1 MHYHPVFAAALLLT
15 SQQTIANENH
25 YSYDDEGLTVTAA
38 RVTQTVDNSLAPVE
52 IFTKQD
58 IERLQVNSLQDLF
71 RGSPG
76 LSLSNNGGPGKAT
89 SLFLRGTES
98 DHLLVLVDGFK
109 ITSAT
114 TGNATFQNIPLSLIE
129 RIEIVRGPR
138 ASLYGSEAIG
148 GVIQIF
154 THKGKDKKSSSFAV
168 GIGSNQSSYSS
179 GQVSG
184 KHNQIKYSASF
195 SGSETDSFNAC
206 RSEAEATGGCF
217 TNEDDNDGY
226 QNLAGTLRLG
236 YQLSD
241 KAELDV
247 QFIQSRGKSEF
258 DGNFTNESKTEN
270 TIYGANLSFA
280 GSENWFGKL
289 TAGRS
294 YDKSNN
300 FKNSEFKSQ
309 FDTRHDT
316 ASIQN
321 SIMITASNV
330 FTTGIDYQRSVVVSS
345 EKFSTTKRDNLAGF
359 AQWQGF
365 YKNHDVQFS
374 LRGDDNEQFGHHL
387 TGGAAWG
394 ISLPKKLRLI
404 ASYGTAFKAPSFNEL
419 YYPDFG
425 NKSLQPETSASLEL
439 ALKAQQKWGHWSI
452 NTFKTDIKDLIAY
465 DASIGLPSNLNAAQI
480 IGVESSATLQ
490 LAQWNVSG
498 NITLLRPENRSSD
511 TNRGNILP
519 RRAKQSAR
527 IDIDRK
533 FKTHG
538 IGATLNAA
546 GARYDDIA
554 NTQKLEGYETIDIRG
569 ETQISK
575 NWLAQARVEN
585 LLNKSYET
593 AKFYNQADRSIYL
606 TVRYQH

>member
-1 MHYHPVFAAALLLT
+1 MYLHTVFTAALLLAF
-15 SQQTIANENH
+15 QQITADENV
-25 YSYDDEGLTVTAA
+25 YSYDNAGFTVTAT
-38 RVTQTVDNSLAPVE
+38 RVAQTVDNSLAPVE
-52 IFTKQD
+52 IYTKQD
-58 IERLQVNSLQDLF
+58 IERLQVTSLQDLF

-114 TGNATFQNIPLSLIE
+114 TGNAAFQNIPLSLIE

-138 ASLYGSEAIG
+138 VSLYGSEAIG

-154 THKGKDKKSSSFAV
+154 THKGKDKKSTSFAV
-168 GIGSNQSSYSS
+168 GIGSNQSSFSS
-179 GQVSG
+179 GQISG

-206 RSEAEATGGCF
+206 RSEAEGTGGCF

-241 KAELDV
+241 KAKLDF
-247 QFIQSRGKSEF
+247 QFMQSRGKSEF

-270 TIYGANLSFA
+270 TTFGTNLFFT
-280 GSENWFGKL
+280 GSDIWSGKI

-294 YDKSNN
+294 YDKSDN

-309 FDTRHDT
+309 FNTRHDI
-316 ASIQN
+316 ASAQTN
-321 SIMITASNV
+321 IMINTSNL

-345 EKFSTTKRDNLAGF
+345 EKFNTTKRDNLAGF
-359 AQWQGF
+359 TQWQGF

-374 LRGDDNEQFGHHL
+374 LRGDDNEQFGRHL

-394 ISLPKKLRLI
+394 ISLPKKIRLI
-404 ASYGTAFKAPSFNEL
+404 SSYGTAFKAPSFNEL
-419 YYPDFG
+419 YYPNFG
-425 NKSLQPETSASLEL
+425 NKSLQPETSASFEL

-452 NTFKTDIKDLIAY
+452 NTFKTDVKDLIAY
-465 DASIGLPSNLNAAQI
+465 DASIGLPSNLNSAQI
-480 IGVESSATLQ
+480 IGVESSLTLQ
-490 LAQWNVSG
+490 LVQWNVSG
-498 NITLLRPENRSSD
+498 NITFLRPENRSND

-519 RRAKQSAR
+519 RRAEQSAR

-546 GARYDDIA
+546 GTRYDDVA
-554 NTQKLEGYETIDIRG
+554 NTKKLEGYETIDIRG

-585 LLNKSYET
+585 LLNKTYET
-593 AKFYNQADRSIYL
+593 AQFYNQADRSIYL
-606 TVRYQH
+606 TIRYQH